1 MPFAPRARREI
12 HLRRPLVVSL
22 LVAAVGLAALL
33 AASPAEATYD
43 PIGSG
48 QTTLR
53 LAPSFLST
61 LRAAG
66 VELSATA
73 PARLAAGRVSF
84 PVAGGKLDPVSVR
97 GTLEHGGALVFKAGG
112 KSLPMKGLQLKTSQA
127 SSPLSAK
134 FGGGKLK
141 LAATST
147 LTTERSGFGLAMKVS
162 TIRLSGKVATRLEK
176 KLGLRGVFVPN
187 ELLGTAV
194 SEAQPA
200 TVAIKAG
207 GKAELSIDP
216 AFAAKLSGLF
226 VAVNPVFPTERPGAF
241 TFPIGGGI
249 LALSPSIPAS
259 GLKTNGALE
268 FIQVGGGQ
276 FFAREL
282 EVDLSDA
289 VANGESQL
297 VLSSSGPGPDQGGS
311 VFSLGAT
318 TPTTEP
324 TARTIG
330 VAGLVL
336 SLEPGTAGAFNEA
349 FCVPIHK
356 PNMFSAGETLG
367 TMTFTAQ
374 AE

>member
-1 MPFAPRARREI
+1 MSTV
-12 HLRRPLVVSL
+12 RRPLVVSL
-22 LVAAVGLAALL
+22 LVIAVGLAAAL
-33 AASPAEATYD
+33 AASPASATYD

-66 VELSATA
+66 VKLSATA
-73 PARLAAGRVSF
+73 PARLVGGRVSF

-97 GTLEHGGALVFKAGG
+97 GTLEHAGALVFEGG
-112 KSLPMKGLQLKTSQA
+112 GRSLPMKALQLKTTQA
-127 SSPLSAK
+127 RSPLSAK

-162 TIRLSGKVATRLEK
+162 PIRLSNKVATRLEK
-176 KLGLRGVFVPN
+176 KLGLRRGVFASN
-187 ELLGTAV
+187 ESLGTAV

-207 GKAELSIDP
+207 GKAELSIDS
-216 AFAAKLSGLF
+216 AFAAKLSSLF
-226 VAVNPVFPTERPGAF
+226 VAVNPVFPAEHPAAF

-249 LALSPSIPAS
+249 LALSPGIPAS

-276 FFAREL
+276 FFVREL
-282 EVDLSDA
+282 EIDLSDA
-289 VANGESQL
+289 VTNGESQL

-311 VFSLGAT
+311 VFGLGAT
-318 TPTTEP
+318 TLTTEP
-324 TARTIG
+324 TARTVG
-330 VAGLVL
+330 VAGLPL
-336 SLEPGTAGAFNEA
+336 TLEPGIAEAFNEA
-349 FCVPIHK
+349 FCAPIHK
-356 PNMFSAGETLG
+356 PDMFAAGETLG
-367 TMTFTAQ
+367 TMAFTAQ

>member
-1 MPFAPRARREI
+1 MRRQ
-12 HLRRPLVVSL
+12 LVVSV
-22 LVAAVGLAALL
+22 LVAAVALAS
-33 AASPAEATYD
+33 ASSARATYD

-66 VELSATA
+66 VKLSAVA
-73 PARLAAGRVSF
+73 PASLAGGRVSF
-84 PVAGGKLDPVSVR
+84 PVAGGKLDPVSIR
-97 GTLEHGGALVFKAGG
+97 GTLEHGGALVFEAGG
-112 KSLPMKGLQLKTSQA
+112 KSLPMKALQLKTTQA
-127 SSPLSAK
+127 GSPLSAK

-162 TIRLSGKVATRLEK
+162 KIRLSGKVATRLEK
-176 KLGLRGVFVPN
+176 KLGLRGVFAPD

-194 SEAQPA
+194 SEAQPG

-207 GKAELSIDP
+207 GREELSIDP
-216 AFAAKLSGLF
+216 AFAGKLAGLF
-226 VAVNPVFPTERPGAF
+226 VAVNPVSPAEHPAAF
-241 TFPIGGGI
+241 TFPIGGGT
-249 LALSPSIPAS
+249 LALSPGIPAG
-259 GLKTNGALE
+259 GLKTDGALE

-297 VLSSSGPGPDQGGS
+297 VLSSSGPGPDQVGPIFG
-311 VFSLGAT
+311 LGAA
-318 TPTTEP
+318 TPMTEP
-324 TARTIG
+324 AARTIG
-330 VAGLVL
+330 VAGLPL
-336 SLEPGTAGAFNEA
+336 TLEPGTAQAFNEA

-367 TMTFTAQ
+367 TVTFTAQ

>member
-1 MPFAPRARREI
+1 MAAARSARR
-12 HLRRPLVVSL
+12 RAGPLG
-22 LVAAVGLAALL
+22 AAVAVFLCAWCLAAPS
-33 AASPAEATYD
+33 AGATYD

-66 VELSATA
+66 VKLSATA
-73 PARLAAGRVSF
+73 PARLTGGRVSF

-97 GTLEHGGALVFKAGG
+97 GTLEHSGALVFKAGG
-112 KSLPMKGLQLKTSQA
+112 KSLPMKGLQLKTTQA

-141 LAATST
+141 LAASSK
-147 LTTERSGFGLAMKVS
+147 LTTERSGFGLAMKVAS
-162 TIRLSGKVATRLEK
+162 IRLSAKVATRLEK
-176 KLGLRGVFVPN
+176 KLGLRGVFAADQ
-187 ELLGTAV
+187 LLGTAV

-200 TVAIKAG
+200 TVAIKPT
-207 GKAELSIDP
+207 GKAELTIDP
-216 AFAAKLSGLF
+216 SFAAKLAGLF
-226 VAVNPVFPTERPGAF
+226 VAASPVFPSEHPGAF
-241 TFPIGGGI
+241 TFPIGGGT
-249 LALSPSIPAS
+249 LALSPGIPAG

-276 FFAREL
+276 VFAREL
-282 EVDLSDA
+282 EIDLSDS

-297 VLSSSGPGPDQGGS
+297 VLSGAAPGPNQGGA
-311 VFSLGAT
+311 VFGLGPA

-324 TARTIG
+324 AARAIA
-330 VAGLVL
+330 VAALPL
-336 SLEPGTAGAFNEA
+336 TLEAGTAQAFNEA
-349 FCVPIHK
+349 FARPLKK
-356 PNMFSAGETLG
+356 PDAFAAGETLG
-367 TMTFTAQ
+367 QVNFAAQ